1 MLILIRFQTRF
12 PTIASMPKEESTITN
27 IRTLLVHAETLQYR
41 VQEIVRRL

>member
-12 PTIASMPKEESTITN
+12 PTIASMPKEEATITN
-27 IRTLLVHAETLQYR
+27 IRTLLAHAETLQNR